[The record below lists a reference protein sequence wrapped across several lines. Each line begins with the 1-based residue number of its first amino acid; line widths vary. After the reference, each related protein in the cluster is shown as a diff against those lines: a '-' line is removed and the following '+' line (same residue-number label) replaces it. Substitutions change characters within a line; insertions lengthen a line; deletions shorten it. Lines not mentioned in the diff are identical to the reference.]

1 MQFLVCQK
9 LHGRNLMKRS
19 SDSLKGTD
27 DIMSE
32 LNKDGGRYLPV
43 WMKPATAKT
52 KSRRDNS
59 GNKTNRRTKKTKD
72 KSISKKAG
80 N

>member
-1 MQFLVCQK
+1 
-9 LHGRNLMKRS
+9 
-19 SDSLKGTD
+19 
-27 DIMSE
+27 MSE

>member
-1 MQFLVCQK
+1 
-9 LHGRNLMKRS
+9 
-19 SDSLKGTD
+19 
-27 DIMSE
+27 MSE

-43 WMKPATAKT
+43 WMKPAPAKT
-52 KSRRDNS
+52 KPRRDYS